1 MSETQTDPKISL
13 FFARLAALRPGDLA
27 RFKRNA
33 GKSLTESQQGTMG
46 LFYRILP
53 PGVGLYHEETY
64 FLTATLYPL
73 TEDGGKGSLGHALRR
88 ARQSDNTAGLDRR
101 IEILL
106 DADESQLPFRLRQ
119 VLRYLAAKQV
129 RVNWPGLLADLL
141 NWQHPQRFVQERWAR
156 DYFTDVQEASN

>member
-1 MSETQTDPKISL
+1 MSETQIDPKISL
-13 FFARLAALRPGDLA
+13 FFVRLAALRPGERA

-33 GKSLTESQQGTMG
+33 GKTLVESQQGTMG
-46 LFYRILP
+46 LFYRLLP
-53 PGVGLYHEETY
+53 AGVARYQEETY

-73 TEDGGKGSLGHALRR
+73 ADDGGKGSLGHALRR
-88 ARQSDNTAGLDRR
+88 ARQGDNTAGLDRR

-119 VLRYLAAKQV
+119 ALRYLAAKQV
-129 RVNWPGLLADLL
+129 RVNWSVLLADLL

-156 DYFTDVQEASN
+156 DYFTDAQEPAN

>member
-1 MSETQTDPKISL
+1 MSETQIDPKISL
-13 FFARLAALRPGDLA
+13 FFTRLAALRPGERA

-33 GKSLTESQQGTMG
+33 GKSLAESQQGTMG
-46 LFYRILP
+46 LFYRTLP
-53 PGVGLYHEETY
+53 SDVARYQEETY

-73 TEDGGKGSLGHALRR
+73 ADDGGKGSFGHALRR

-119 VLRYLAAKQV
+119 ALRYLAAKQV
-129 RVNWPGLLADLL
+129 RVNWSGLLTDLL
-141 NWQHPQRFVQERWAR
+141 NWQNPQRFVQERWAR
-156 DYFTDVQEASN
+156 DYFTDTQESAN